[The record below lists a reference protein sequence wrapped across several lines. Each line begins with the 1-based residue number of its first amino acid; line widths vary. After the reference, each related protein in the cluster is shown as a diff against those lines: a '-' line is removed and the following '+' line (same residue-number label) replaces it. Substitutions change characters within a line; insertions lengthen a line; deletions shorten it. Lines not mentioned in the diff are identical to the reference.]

1 MKVTNLKVF
10 LMFFVALVA
19 SFFLLAS
26 GYAIGNFE
34 SAHATKVYID
44 AGHGGGDSG
53 AVGNGYQEK
62 NLTADMARR
71 VESAIKAKRYDLDT
85 YVNISGIPY
94 YNRGSDAAS
103 RGCDIFVSL
112 HMNSSGASSATGTES
127 YVYRTASKR
136 NAHSIDLQN
145 ALHDRLVK
153 ATGLLNR
160 GKKQEDFAVCRAPMP
175 SVLLEMAFISNPND
189 VRLFLLRRSAI
200 ANAIA
205 DGIAAFSG
213 TSLPKVYS
221 SLDGSWA
228 KENGKWCFKNKNGK
242 KYKNSWLVT
251 STAPGSKSPG
261 DYQRYYLDAN
271 GFFPSAGTHNINLV
285 GKNSWFYFTNKGHV
299 LRGFYDNG
307 AARVFVADNDGRL
320 AEPQAGERKMD
331 GSGWLITGKY
341 TNGDLQRYY
350 IDGQK
355 HAVVSALYQVDGKT
369 YFGQGGVGFC
379 FRNCRF
385 DWEGKTYSANNDG
398 VLKDVTTKW
407 AKVGGKWVFY
417 RNGSIVKNDWVVTDL
432 ALGTNKKR
440 GLERYYID
448 ANGNIPAQGAY
459 KLRLAGKTSW
469 FYVMKSGLIL
479 RGFYDNGAARVY
491 VADND
496 GRLAEPQN
504 GERRSDGSGW
514 LITGKYTNGDLQR
527 YYVDG
532 ATHAVKSAIYE
543 VDGATYF
550 GQGGVGFCF
559 RNGRLDWEGKS
570 YLANND
576 GILIENSSIMGYSMT
591 SVSQMVRRYNSMEVK
606 YPSSVYSKYGASNIT
621 EFCKILMSEAK
632 AEGVR
637 AEVVFA
643 QAMHETGWL
652 KFGGDV
658 KADQCNFAGIGATGN
673 GARGN
678 SFNSYG
684 TNSVRMGLRAQIQ
697 HLKAYA
703 STEPLKNQTIDPRF
717 QYVKRGSA
725 RTVYAL
731 GGKWATGSGYG
742 TALMKQMN
750 ALLAS

>member
-1 MKVTNLKVF
+1 MKVIKSKFL
-10 LMFFVALVA
+10 LMFMVAIFA

-26 GYAIGNFE
+26 GYAVGNFE
-34 SAHATKVYID
+34 KAHATKVYID
-44 AGHGGGDSG
+44 VGHGGSDSG
-53 AVGNGYQEK
+53 AIGNGYQEK

-71 VESAIKAKRYDLDT
+71 VESAIKAKKYNIDT
-85 YVNISGIPY
+85 YVNIIGIPY

-103 RGCDIFVSL
+103 KGCDMFVSL

-127 YVYRTASKR
+127 YIYKTASKR

-145 ALHDRLVK
+145 AIHDRLVK

-175 SVLLEMAFISNPND
+175 SVLLEMAFISNAND

-205 DGIAAFSG
+205 EGIAAFAG
-213 TSLPKVYS
+213 GGLPKVYS

-228 KENGKWCFKNKNGK
+228 KENGKWCFKNKSGK
-242 KYKNSWLVT
+242 KYTNSWLVT
-251 STAPGSKSPG
+251 SIAPGAKSSG
-261 DYQRYYLDAN
+261 DYQRYYFDAN
-271 GFFPSAGTHNINLV
+271 GYFPSTGTHNINLV
-285 GKNSWFYFTNKGHV
+285 GKNSWFYFTSRGYV

-320 AEPQAGERKMD
+320 AEPQNGERNAD

-341 TNGDLQRYY
+341 TNG
-350 IDGQK
+350 
-355 HAVVSALYQVDGKT
+355 
-369 YFGQGGVGFC
+369 
-379 FRNCRF
+379 
-385 DWEGKTYSANNDG
+385 E
-398 VLKDVTTKW
+398 
-407 AKVGGKWVFY
+407 
-417 RNGSIVKNDWVVTDL
+417 
-432 ALGTNKKR
+432 
-440 GLERYYID
+440 
-448 ANGNIPAQGAY
+448 
-459 KLRLAGKTSW
+459 
-469 FYVMKSGLIL
+469 
-479 RGFYDNGAARVY
+479 
-491 VADND
+491 
-496 GRLAEPQN
+496 
-504 GERRSDGSGW
+504 
-514 LITGKYTNGDLQR
+514 LQR

-532 ATHAVKSAIYE
+532 ATNAVKSAIYE

-576 GILIENSSIMGYSMT
+576 GILIENCMIMGYSMT
-591 SVSQMVRRYNSMEVK
+591 SVSQMVRRYNSMGVK
-606 YPSSVYSKYGASNIT
+606 YPSNVYSKYGASNIT

-658 KADQCNFAGIGATGN
+658 KVDQCNFAGIGATGK

-678 SFNSYG
+678 SFNNYG
-684 TNSVRMGLRAQIQ
+684 ANSVRMGLRAQIQ

-703 STEPLKNQTIDPRF
+703 STEPLKNATIDPRF
-717 QYVKRGSA
+717 QYVKRGCA

-731 GGKWATGSGYG
+731 GGRWATGSGYG
-742 TALMKQMN
+742 TALMRQMN